1 MPALERKV
9 RTASN
14 QDKIFCV
21 YEYTDDNGDRNGIYY
36 FEIDKNQPPINQP
49 ETDKQLN
56 EAKSRTAGVPLVK
69 DDIYEK
75 LPLAQL
81 YLDIDGDFISIT
93 FVPKE
98 PGQDSSKKGYS
109 GKIENGVFSL
119 CPAQPVTLEGNI
131 INVNT
136 EFTNPPNKMAIKV
149 FELEEG
155 SIHNEGHG

>member
-1 MPALERKV
+1 MPAQERKV

-14 QDKIFCV
+14 EDKIYCV

-36 FEIDKNQPPINQP
+36 FEIDKNQPPLHQP
-49 ETDKQLN
+49 ETDKLLMQ
-56 EAKSRTAGVPLVK
+56 AHTRTANTPLVK
-69 DDIYEK
+69 DKDYEK

-81 YLDIDGDFISIT
+81 YLDVDGDFLSLT

-98 PGQDSSKKGYS
+98 PGRESSKKAYS
-109 GKIENGVFSL
+109 GKIQNGTFTL
-119 CPAQPVTLEGNI
+119 CPNQPPPVNGDI

-136 EFTNPPNKMAIKV
+136 EFSNAPNKMAIKV

-155 SIHNEGHG
+155 SVHIEGHG